1 MPEFPGHLRPLRT
14 GTPPGGPAG
23 GDLYFDTA
31 LDRLR
36 YWAATAAQWV
46 TVNPSPALVT
56 SLPASPVDGQEVFY
70 QADATNGIVWHLR
83 YNASS
88 SSAYKWEFV
97 GGPSLF
103 AEVATE
109 ETTASTTY
117 VALATAGPT
126 LTLPRA
132 GDYDVELGF
141 RGYSSV
147 NNTGALMGYDIGA
160 TGAVDADA
168 ISYYAATSLGG
179 GATVAGNLA
188 RLRRKT
194 GLSAVALTAKY
205 RATSA
210 ITVAFGS
217 RWLRVTPVRVS

>member
-1 MPEFPGHLRPLRT
+1 MPEFPGHLRPVRLAS
-14 GTPPGGPAG
+14 PPGGPAG

-36 YWAATAAQWV
+36 YWQATAAAWV
-46 TVNPSPALVT
+46 SLNPTPPLVT
-56 SLPASPVDGQEVFY
+56 SLPASPVDGQEVYF
-70 QADATNGIVWHLR
+70 QADATNGIVWRLR
-83 YNASS
+83 YNAGS

-97 GGPSLF
+97 GGSPLF

-132 GDYDVELGF
+132 GDYDVEIGCRL
-141 RGYSSV
+141 YSSV

-168 ISYYAATSLGG
+168 VSYYAAATLGG
-179 GATVAGNLA
+179 GATATGNYA
-188 RLRRKT
+188 RARRKT
-194 GLSAVALTAKY
+194 GLTAVALTAKY

-210 ITVAFGS
+210 ITVAIGS
-217 RWLRVTPVRVS
+217 RWMRVTPVRVS